1 MRTVPAVLLMA
12 AVLAACLAP
21 APSPSPSVVS
31 GPPTTAS
38 ASPSVTGAPE
48 PTSSPAPTASPLPP
62 VATDPPPLALEPVA
76 DGLTEPIGIVAAPG
90 GWLLVNEQAGRVV
103 AVHPERNERATVL
116 DIRGMVRGGG
126 ERGLLGLALHPQWP
140 DVGRAFVHYSDRN
153 ADTVLVEFAGSQDG
167 DAAPVLDAGSE
178 RLLLGVLQP
187 YANHNGG
194 QLAFGPD
201 GYLYFGLGDG
211 GAGGDPHGHGQNAGT
226 LLGGI
231 LRLDIDT
238 IPGDD
243 NDAVGYGIPDGNP
256 FLDGDGGRPEVFL
269 YGLRNPWRF
278 SFDSASGQLWIADV
292 GQRSYE
298 EVNRVDP
305 VTDAGANLGWNVM
318 EASHCFAVAGCS
330 SEGLTLPLVEY
341 GREGGSCS
349 VTGGYVYRGQAVA
362 DLAGWYLFGDYCSGR
377 LWGVASDAQPPAA
390 GETVEPRLLAETGL
404 RISAFGQGDDGEV
417 YLADR
422 AGGRVYRIV
431 GRD

>member
-1 MRTVPAVLLMA
+1 MRAVPALLLMA

-21 APSPSPSVVS
+21 APSPSPTV
-31 GPPTTAS
+31 GTAPTITAR
-38 ASPSVTGAPE
+38 ASPDVTIEPE
-48 PTSSPAPTASPLPP
+48 ATSSAVPTASPLPP
-62 VATDPPPLALEPVA
+62 VAADPPPLALEPVA
-76 DGLTEPIGIVAAPG
+76 DGLAEPIGISAAPG

-103 AVHPERNERATVL
+103 AIHPERGERATVL
-116 DIRGMVRGGG
+116 DIRGMVSGGG
-126 ERGLLGLALHPQWP
+126 ERGLLGLALHPRWP
-140 DVGRAFVHYSDRN
+140 DVDRAFVHYSDRN
-153 ADTVLVEFAGSQDG
+153 GDTVLVEFAGSQAG
-167 DAAPVLDAGSE
+167 DAAPALDAGSE

-194 QLAFGPD
+194 QLAFGHD
-201 GYLYFGLGDG
+201 GYLYVGLGDG
-211 GAGGDPHGHGQNAGT
+211 GSGGDPHGNGQNAAT

-238 IPGDD
+238 IPDD
-243 NDAVGYGIPDGNP
+243 GNDAIGYGIPDDNP
-256 FLDGDGGRPEVFL
+256 FAGDDARRPELFL

-292 GQRSYE
+292 GQRGFE

-305 VTDAGANLGWNVM
+305 ATDAGANLGWNVM

-330 SEGLTLPLVEY
+330 TEGLTLPLVEY
-341 GREGGSCS
+341 GRDGGCS
-349 VTGGYVYRGQAVA
+349 VTGGYVYRGQAIA

-377 LWGVASDAQPPAA
+377 LWGVASDAEPPAA
-390 GETVEPRLLAETGL
+390 GETVEPRLLAETSL
-404 RISAFGQGDDGEV
+404 RITAFGQGDDGEV

-431 GRD
+431 ARD